1 MASCGSTALDI
12 QESIHP
18 WYERPK
24 QRFATILR
32 LKNGIRID
40 VLFRDHLTGRWLM
53 KKLLSGV
60 LAAVVVCSVVQFAGA
75 QASATLDQKSL
86 ARIYKEVRHELV
98 MLPFYGVFDN
108 LAYKVDGDGTVTLL
122 GQVARPVLRSDAE
135 NAVKRIEGVERVVN
149 NIEVLPTSFEDDRIR
164 REVYRA
170 IYGNSALSE
179 YQVRA
184 VPPIHIIVKNG
195 HVTLE
200 GAVARNMDKQI
211 AGVQTNGVPGVFSV
225 TNNLVVEEDEKKK

>member
-1 MASCGSTALDI
+1 
-12 QESIHP
+12 
-18 WYERPK
+18 
-24 QRFATILR
+24 
-32 LKNGIRID
+32 
-40 VLFRDHLTGRWLM
+40 M

-60 LAAVVVCSVVQFAGA
+60 LAAVVICSAVQFAAA
-75 QASATLDQKSL
+75 QAQSSTTLDQKGL

-108 LAYKVDGDGTVTLL
+108 LAYKVDPDGTVTLL
-122 GQVARPVLRSDAE
+122 GQVARPVLKSDAE

-149 NIEVLPTSFEDDRIR
+149 NIEVLPASFEDDRIR
-164 REVYRA
+164 REVYRV
-170 IYGNSALSE
+170 IYGNPALSE

-200 GAVARNMDKQI
+200 GVVARAMDKQI
-211 AGVQTNGVPGVFSV
+211 AGVQANTVPGTFSV